1 MPLKNINFVFIG
13 SESSNVEYQKTKEK
27 LLKKERALYSK
38 YRNMKEIPSIL
49 QLDKTRTEVA
59 FKKIYQ
65 NYFDLSK
72 EINPKWIL

>member
-65 NYFDLSK
+65 NYFDLSR
-72 EINPKWIL
+72 EINPK

>member
-72 EINPKWIL
+72 EINPK

>member
-72 EINPKWIL
+72 ETNPK